1 MNPERFLLARI
12 GRETFA
18 FPLAEV
24 LEATDAADVTP
35 LALLPPGVAGQSA
48 YRDRLLPVIDSGT
61 LLGVTRSAP
70 KGVLLV
76 IRVDED
82 RVALW
87 VDDVALWVDD
97 VVDMVTVDP
106 QRLRAVPTGGGGA
119 GAMLRGVVEL
129 GGTIAAVVWMDDVR
143 ASVRARLMTEVA

>member
-12 GRETFA
+12 GKETFA
-18 FPLAEV
+18 FPLADV
-24 LEATDAADVTP
+24 LEATDATDVTP

-82 RVALW
+82 R
-87 VDDVALWVDD
+87 VALWVDD

>member
-12 GRETFA
+12 GKETFA

-24 LEATDAADVTP
+24 LEATEAAGVTP
-35 LALLPPGVAGQSA
+35 LALLPPGVAGQSV

-76 IRVDED
+76 IKVDED
-82 RVALW
+82 R
-87 VDDVALWVDD
+87 VALWVDD

-106 QRLRAVPTGGGGA
+106 QRLRAVPAGGGGA

-129 GGTIAAVVWMDDVR
+129 GGTIAAVVSMDDVR

>member
-12 GRETFA
+12 GTETFA

-24 LEATDAADVTP
+24 LEATDATEVTP
-35 LALLPPGVAGQSA
+35 LALLPSGVAGQSV
-48 YRDRLLPVIDSGT
+48 YRDRLLPVIDGSM
-61 LLGVTRSAP
+61 LLGVTRSGP

-76 IRVDED
+76 IEVDGD

-87 VDDVALWVDD
+87 ADD

-106 QRLRAVPTGGGGA
+106 RRFRAVPAGGSGTGTMLRAV
-119 GAMLRGVVEL
+119 VDL
-129 GGTIAAVVWMDDVR
+129 GDVIAAVVSMDDVR
-143 ASVRARLMTEVA
+143 AFVRARLMTEVA